1 MAFASIADEL
11 AALGSDSEDD
21 GIALPS
27 FGDAPKKKK
36 PTPKQVAF
44 LLIFPLFSSSSLP
57 PSPFTFP
64 HFTPHTSSHISLLSF
79 LALTDELL

>member
-1 MAFASIADEL
+1 LYLLLKLKLNLNILFTGYFFTGMAFASIADEL

-27 FGDAPKKKK
+27 FGDAPKKNK

-44 LLIFPLFSSSSLP
+44 LLMFQLFSFLLRLFLHFLP
-57 PSPFTFP
+57 
-64 HFTPHTSSHISLLSF
+64 
-79 LALTDELL
+79 